1 MTAALLRRR
10 EIRALTDALP
20 KGQWLRLPQIL
31 DGLSEPKPSRGYVAV
46 ELTNMHEAKMLKRR
60 GTQRRYEYRSGPEPV
75 IDRRELLK
83 GKKRKAPGG
92 AMGFREL
99 ARLAESDPRAFEE
112 HTRND
117 GAAWGQRG
125 EST

>member
-1 MTAALLRRR
+1 MTAPLVMRRQ
-10 EIRALTDALP
+10 IRAITDALP
-20 KGQWLRLPQIL
+20 KDEWLRLPQIL
-31 DGLSEPKPSRGYVAV
+31 DALPEPKPSRGYLAV
-46 ELTNMHEAKMLKRR
+46 ELTNMRLAKMLKRR
-60 GTQRRYEYRSGPEPV
+60 GTNKRYEYRSGPKPV

-99 ARLAESDPRAFEE
+99 ARLAETDPKAFEE

-117 GAAWGQRG
+117 GAAWGKGQ
-125 EST
+125 